1 MDCIPEE
8 KEVNEM
14 RCVECKVGET
24 VIGTTSLTYTRPG
37 SKLQVSVSGVPADVC
52 SHCGEA
58 YLSEEVAQEIFELVD
73 GILELSKTIKEG
85 TLPTPQIEIHFQPE
99 KRIAA

>member
-1 MDCIPEE
+1 
-8 KEVNEM
+8 M

-24 VIGTTSLTYTRPG
+24 VVGTTSLTYTRPG
-37 SKLQVSVSGVPADVC
+37 SKLQISVSGVPADVC

-58 YLSEEVAQEIFELVD
+58 YLSEKVAQEIFEFVD
-73 GILELSKTIKEG
+73 GILELGKTVKEG
-85 TLPTPQIEIHFQPE
+85 TLPVPQVEIHFQPE

>member
-1 MDCIPEE
+1 
-8 KEVNEM
+8 M
-14 RCVECKVGET
+14 RCVECKVEET
-24 VIGTTSLTYTRPG
+24 IVGTTSLTYTRAG
-37 SKLQVSVSGVPADVC
+37 SKLQVLVFGVPADVC
-52 SHCGEA
+52 PHCGEA

-73 GILELSKTIKEG
+73 GTLELGKTVKER